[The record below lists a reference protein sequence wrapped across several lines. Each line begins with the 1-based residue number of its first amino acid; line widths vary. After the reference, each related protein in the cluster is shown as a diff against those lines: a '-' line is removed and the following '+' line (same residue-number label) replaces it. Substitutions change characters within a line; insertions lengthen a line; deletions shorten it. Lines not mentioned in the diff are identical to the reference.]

1 MTDIASHRVFFAL
14 WPDVASR
21 GALVAAAKAASAICG
36 GRRQRDENLHLTLAF
51 LGTVTSAKL
60 DTLLAVG
67 NGVRAA
73 PYTLCFDRLG
83 YWQHNRIVWAG
94 CSEVPSAQRRLFALL
109 ADSLA
114 AAGFRLD
121 SRPHVPHVT
130 LVRQARCA
138 TQLPELAPIPWR
150 VTEFTLVESHLA
162 QEGARYEVLARWPL
176 MEGA

>member
-1 MTDIASHRVFFAL
+1 MTDIATRRVFFAL
-14 WPDVASR
+14 WPE
-21 GALVAAAKAASAICG
+21 AAARKALAAAANAASAVCG
-36 GRRQRDENLHLTLAF
+36 GRRQRDEQLHLTLAF
-51 LGTVTSAKL
+51 LGAVTPAEL

-67 NGVRAA
+67 QAVRAA
-73 PYTLCFDRLG
+73 PYALCFDRLG
-83 YWQHNRIVWAG
+83 YWRHNRIVWAG
-94 CSEVPSAQRRLFALL
+94 CSEVPSSQRRLFAAL
-109 ADSLA
+109 AETLA

-138 TQLPELAPIPWR
+138 AQLPELAPIPWP

-162 QEGARYEVLARWPL
+162 SEGARYEVLARWPL